1 MHHNMCGGSFQED
14 WTFNLS
20 TSFIK
25 EQILVYHKKK
35 PTSEAKFGSL
45 LEPLFHK
52 KIKSSQRF
60 SGVKIMVFNTTFNKI
75 SATGISWRSDLLVE
89 ETRVLD
95 DNHRPVTSH

>member
-35 PTSEAKFGSL
+35 PTSEAKFGS
-45 LEPLFHK
+45 F
-52 KIKSSQRF
+52 
-60 SGVKIMVFNTTFNKI
+60 
-75 SATGISWRSDLLVE
+75 A
-89 ETRVLD
+89 
-95 DNHRPVTSH
+95 